1 MDRALKKTF
10 VLLGVLAAFGSA
22 AARSHRST
30 LAAGYSYLNSLAESS
45 RWKIV
50 RCCCS

>member
-22 AARSHRST
+22 AASGPIVLRLR
-30 LAAGYSYLNSLAESS
+30 LATAT
-45 RWKIV
+45 
-50 RCCCS
+50 